1 MGSDVLSRLEDPKI
15 DAAIDGQVITL

>member
-1 MGSDVLSRLEDPKI
+1 MGPDVLSRPEALEI